1 MKSVFKAIMPIAALI
16 LLVSLVAASMISA
29 GLHKPFN
36 VTFENTDGLFAGVRI
51 AGGFYNSSDD
61 LSYTFS
67 VGAGATVPAKVSKY
81 KSEDSNREFYS
92 IFDVFGDPRYGEM
105 FINIQATLPDD
116 AVISD
121 EEVIFDKDGRAI
133 LGKNEDMFVYTDR
146 LDYRFYISSWDSKT
160 TFSWLGETRRANGKI
175 RVNVV
180 PKRGVVISDS
190 GSTAR
195 FSTSGK
201 DYHLGFNIISN
212 RSIFPDEFKSP
223 SLAYLEPDGEAFNVY
238 LIDRIS
244 KAVYYSRFGSEISE
258 KLCDFDLGDSSD
270 YPYDN
275 DGKELI
281 AMCGENKVFAGAYQD
296 GDELVFRVN
305 DGEYKLDVSGADSV
319 YGSADVSNG
328 IATFRIIIEKNGV
341 HNAEYYVIN
350 GNGELVANFAGSS
363 WSPTVE
369 KLSYN
374 RYYSFDTYYDGKRL
388 YLLENIDYSVSY
400 EPDSMRG
407 NYNDTVKL
415 LNKYGNGFIGY
426 IVSAKVI
433 ENGKVIASDLHP
445 ISMRVSSPPRDFSH
459 VRVYFEKGAGK

>member
-1 MKSVFKAIMPIAALI
+1 MS
-16 LLVSLVAASMISA
+16 
-29 GLHKPFN
+29 
-36 VTFENTDGLFAGVRI
+36 
-51 AGGFYNSSDD
+51 
-61 LSYTFS
+61 
-67 VGAGATVPAKVSKY
+67 
-81 KSEDSNREFYS
+81 
-92 IFDVFGDPRYGEM
+92 
-105 FINIQATLPDD
+105 
-116 AVISD
+116 
-121 EEVIFDKDGRAI
+121 
-133 LGKNEDMFVYTDR
+133 
-146 LDYRFYISSWDSKT
+146 
-160 TFSWLGETRRANGKI
+160 
-175 RVNVV
+175 
-180 PKRGVVISDS
+180 
-190 GSTAR
+190 
-195 FSTSGK
+195 
-201 DYHLGFNIISN
+201 
-212 RSIFPDEFKSP
+212 
-223 SLAYLEPDGEAFNVY
+223 
-238 LIDRIS
+238 
-244 KAVYYSRFGSEISE
+244 
-258 KLCDFDLGDSSD
+258 
-270 YPYDN
+270 
-275 DGKELI
+275 
-281 AMCGENKVFAGAYQD
+281 GENKVFAGAYQD

-350 GNGELVANFAGSS
+350 GNGELIANFAGSA

-374 RYYSFDTYYDGKRL
+374 CYYSFDTYYDGKRL

-433 ENGKVIASDLHP
+433 EDGKVIASDLHP